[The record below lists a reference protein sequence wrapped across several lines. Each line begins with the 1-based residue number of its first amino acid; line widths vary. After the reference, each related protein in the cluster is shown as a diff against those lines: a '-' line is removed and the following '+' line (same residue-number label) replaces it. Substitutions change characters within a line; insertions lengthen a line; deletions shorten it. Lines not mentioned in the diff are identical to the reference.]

1 MCTFLPAGGTRACGG
16 SESDSEK
23 KKKKQKKKQK
33 KKKEDKGK
41 DEWKER
47 SDGSLRPNGEEEEE
61 EEEEEG
67 DESHIKSPIVGKCSE
82 ADDDS
87 RNRNLQKKQSIAMG
101 MYAFVDHFDNFNQFI
116 RMSPDQCRLYGPEF
130 VVRYAKLHAKLHAG
144 IEAQCANPFSVLDD
158 FGLYDVVDG
167 EPEEEEE
174 EEEEEGK
181 VKVKAGEAGEP
192 GARAEVEGK
201 VEAGEAGARAAG
213 ARAEVEG
220 KVEAGEAEARA
231 EEEEEEGVHG
241 DRVQPRSALR
251 RSGGGDGD
259 GLIPCMEQFCR
270 DDGFND
276 AQTIQVCSH
285 PVGTCDAIQRWSR
298 RTELN

>member
-16 SESDSEK
+16 GESDSEK
-23 KKKKQKKKQK
+23 KKKKKE
-33 KKKEDKGK
+33 EDKGK
-41 DEWKER
+41 NEWKER
-47 SDGSLRPNGEEEEE
+47 SDGSRRPDARGEEEEE
-61 EEEEEG
+61 EEEE

-87 RNRNLQKKQSIAMG
+87 RNRNLQKKQSSTP
-101 MYAFVDHFDNFNQFI
+101 N
-116 RMSPDQCRLYGPEF
+116 CT
-130 VVRYAKLHAKLHAG
+130 AG

-158 FGLYDVVDG
+158 FGPYDVVDG
-167 EPEEEEE
+167 EPEEG
-174 EEEEEGK
+174 EGK
-181 VKVKAGEAGEP
+181 VKAGARAEVEGKVEAGAHAEE
-192 GARAEVEGK
+192 ARAEVEGK
-201 VEAGEAGARAAG
+201 VEAGEAGS
-213 ARAEVEG
+213 
-220 KVEAGEAEARA
+220 RA

-251 RSGGGDGD
+251 HGGGGGG
-259 GLIPCMEQFCR
+259 GLIPCMEQFCW
-270 DDGFND
+270 DDDFND